1 MKLIG
6 RLTMTNRE
14 VLIEVDNFVLEEDQ
28 LAKAL
33 AEPQMITEE
42 DEVKTYKDLQDSLTN
57 LNSDGNTGIGEE
69 GDELESVGDEDE

>member
-1 MKLIG
+1 
-6 RLTMTNRE
+6 MTNRE

-69 GDELESVGDEDE
+69 GDELESVGDEDEQ